1 MTTDTLTAA
10 AEIEAQVGALVERLF
25 LGGIAAMETLSI
37 YIGTQ
42 LGLYRLLHERG
53 PSTSAE
59 VAAAGEI
66 DERYAREWLE
76 QQATAELID
85 VDDPAKGSADRRYT
99 VTDVQA
105 AVLVDETSLAYLAP
119 AGDFIVSF
127 AAVMPRLLDAYRT
140 GGGIAFGDYGTAMR
154 EGQAAFNRP
163 AFESLLGSEW
173 LARGVPDLHERLAS
187 STGVRILDAGCGLG
201 WSSIALARAYPNA
214 TVVGVDLD
222 SPSIDRARR
231 NAEQAGVGDR
241 LTFVAGN
248 ANDPLFAGRFDAAF
262 ILEAVHDLAQPVEVL
277 RSLGDACVAGGTVIV
292 MDERVADEF
301 GAIGDPVERFMY
313 AASVLH
319 CLPAGRADQPSAATG
334 TVMRTD
340 TFSRYAAEAGFKT
353 VEVLPIEHDF
363 FRFYRL
369 ER

>member
-1 MTTDTLTAA
+1 MTSTLTPEAA
-10 AEIEAQVGALVERLF
+10 EAQVGALVERLF

-37 YIGTQ
+37 YLGTQ
-42 LGLYRLLHERG
+42 LGLYRLIHERG

-59 VAAAGEI
+59 LAAAAGI

-76 QQATAELID
+76 QQATAELIG
-85 VDDPAKGSADRRYT
+85 VDAAAKDAAERRYS
-99 VTDVQA
+99 VSDVQA

-127 AAVMPRLLDAYRT
+127 ASVMPQLIDAYRT
-140 GGGIAFGDYGTAMR
+140 GGGVGFGEYGAAMR

-163 AFESLLGSEW
+163 AFQSLLASEW
-173 LARGVPDLHERLAS
+173 LTAGIPDLHARLSRGA
-187 STGVRILDAGCGLG
+187 GVRILDAGCGLG
-201 WSSIALARAYPNA
+201 WSSIALAQAYPDA

-222 SPSIDRARR
+222 GPSIDQARR
-231 NAEQAGVGDR
+231 NAEQAGVDDR
-241 LTFVAGN
+241 LTFVEGD

-262 ILEAVHDLAQPVEVL
+262 IFEAVHDLSRPVEVL
-277 RSLGDACVAGGTVIV
+277 RALGNACVEGGTVVV

-319 CLPAGRADQPSAATG
+319 CLPAGRAEEPSAATG
-334 TVMRTD
+334 TVMRVD
-340 TFSRYAAEAGFKT
+340 TFSGYATAAGFTT